1 MYGRGLAK
9 ATLAFRFSF
18 YKSTGGKSESFARQ
32 MVDKTKGSRIDEA
45 SNQDRR
51 KFGLFERS
59 FQVPDARPEQSFD
72 VPCSHGGV
80 SRAII

>member
-1 MYGRGLAK
+1 
-9 ATLAFRFSF
+9 
-18 YKSTGGKSESFARQ
+18 